1 MGFFELSQKK
11 DANSVVWKSADGQIT
26 CPGDSC
32 PKDCDETCPIYL
44 NTQALMLIQKNQDE
58 KAISL
63 YEKALAIAPNFYD
76 AWNNLAGVYGSQGD

>member
-1 MGFFELSQKK
+1 
-11 DANSVVWKSADGQIT
+11 
-26 CPGDSC
+26 
-32 PKDCDETCPIYL
+32 
-44 NTQALMLIQKNQDE
+44 MLIQKNQDE